1 MGAQQSAFTLSV
13 HLLLAAVHF
22 ICLSGHWD
30 GTNSRTGTCAIEVW
44 SVKIS
49 VSFGFHPPRIC
60 YEMPFAWKL
69 QNKEKN
75 NRYATCLAAA
85 IHSQAFVTF

>member
-30 GTNSRTGTCAIEVW
+30 GTNSRTGTSAIEVCHDF
-44 SVKIS
+44 
-49 VSFGFHPPRIC
+49 SFFRFSSP
-60 YEMPFAWKL
+60 KDL
-69 QNKEKN
+69 
-75 NRYATCLAAA
+75 L
-85 IHSQAFVTF
+85 